1 MKEFENLK
9 VYFNEVRLK
18 NLIKIL
24 KERFNIVNHTPE
36 LKFNTIVQQADLNRP
51 ALLLKGFEEIF
62 LYDRIQIIG
71 ETELL
76 VLKSLNKKEREK
88 AIKRFFSY
96 PIPAIFVTKGF
107 KPPEDLLEE
116 AKKNKVPLFS
126 VSEPTTL
133 FMREIFFILSLLLS
147 PYTVLHGN
155 IVNVYNVGILFIGRS
170 GIGKSECSL
179 ELVERGHKLVGDDL
193 VKIIKHPENFLI
205 GEAFKED
212 VRTFLE
218 IRGIG
223 ILDIISL
230 FGPSSCLERT
240 KIDIII
246 RLIDWSE
253 TLDIE
258 RIGLKE
264 KKVNIL
270 GINIPYVELPLNPG
284 KHISVLVEA
293 VALNYLTKERGEVSA
308 EKFLNKLKGK
318 KL

>member
-1 MKEFENLK
+1 MKELENLK
-9 VYFNEVRLK
+9 IYFNE
-18 NLIKIL
+18 IKLNDFIDIL
-24 KERFNIVNHTPE
+24 KKRFTLINHIPE
-36 LKFNTIVQQADLNRP
+36 LKLNTVIQNADLNRP
-51 ALLLKGFEEIF
+51 ALLFKGFEKIF

-71 ETELL
+71 ETEILL
-76 VLKSLNKKEREK
+76 LESLNKRERINAIEK
-88 AIKRFFSY
+88 FFSY

-107 KPPEDLLEE
+107 KPPSDLLQK
-116 AKKNKVPLFS
+116 AKENKVPLFT
-126 VSEPTTL
+126 VPEPTTY

-155 IVNVYNVGILFIGRS
+155 IVSVYNLGILFLGRS

-193 VKIIKHPENFLI
+193 IKIIRHPENFLI

-223 ILDIISL
+223 ILDILSL
-230 FGPSSCLERT
+230 FGPSSCLDRT
-240 KIDIII
+240 KVDIVIK
-246 RLIDWSE
+246 LIDWSE
-253 TLDIE
+253 TLNVE

-270 GINIPYVELPLNPG
+270 GIKVPYVELPLNPG

-293 VALNYLTKERGEVSA
+293 VALNHLTKEKGYISA
-308 EKFLNKLKGK
+308 EKFLHKLRR
-318 KL
+318 